1 MNLLSAFDP
10 GPDARGIGSV
20 VLNRSHLRNARLQRL
35 AFTLIELLVVI
46 AIIAILAAMILPA
59 LSRAKSKAIRT
70 SCIGNVKSQAAAFL
84 MYADDNRS
92 FLPTADKSTRW
103 NLEALYVMS
112 SNQAIALISYGLA
125 SAKFNTGDIVSSDKP
140 LTVWKCPART
150 DLPRF
155 FLGEGLFHIDHFIVL
170 TGLSGSRFKGK
181 NSPAKS
187 TDRMGPMT
195 ADHTLVFPAEKRWA
209 SNHGDKGTLGMPD
222 GHVQSFTDGHVEWV
236 SKKRFIYSGNNPYP
250 QPLWDS
256 GWPWSWTWLE

>member
-1 MNLLSAFDP
+1 MNIRFSHSLTFPRKSIAGRVSGDI
-10 GPDARGIGSV
+10 ARIAKSY
-20 VLNRSHLRNARLQRL
+20 SL

-46 AIIAILAAMILPA
+46 AIIAILAAMLLPA
-59 LSRAKSKAIRT
+59 LNKAKTQAVRT
-70 SCIGNVKSQAAAFL
+70 SCVGNVKSQATAFL

-125 SAKFNTGDIVSSDKP
+125 SARFTTGDIVSSDKP

-155 FLGEGLFHIDHFIVL
+155 FLGEGLFHIDHFIVM

-181 NSPAKS
+181 NSPTKS

-195 ADHTLVFPAEKRWA
+195 ADHTLVFPTEKRWA
-209 SNHGDKGTLGMPD
+209 SNHGAKGTQGFPD
-222 GHVQSFTDGHVEWV
+222 GHVQSFSDGHVEWV
-236 SKKRFIYSGNNPYP
+236 SKNRFIYSGKNPFP

>member
-1 MNLLSAFDP
+1 MNVLRVNHWSA
-10 GPDARGIGSV
+10 
-20 VLNRSHLRNARLQRL
+20 LNSFNAEVGFREKAARLV

-46 AIIAILAAMILPA
+46 AIIAILAAMLLPA
-59 LSRAKSKAIRT
+59 LNKAKTKAIRT
-70 SCIGNVKSQAAAFL
+70 SCVGNVKNQAAAFL

-125 SAKFNTGDIVSSDKP
+125 SARFTTGDIVSSDKP

-155 FLGEGLFHIDHFIVL
+155 FLGEGLFHIDHFIVT

-181 NSPAKS
+181 NSPVKS

-195 ADHTLVFPAEKRWA
+195 ADHTLVFPTEKRWA
-209 SNHGDKGTLGMPD
+209 SNHGAKGTQGFPD
-222 GHVQSFTDGHVEWV
+222 GHVQSFSDGHVEWV
-236 SKKRFIYSGNNPYP
+236 SKNRFIYSGNNRYP